1 MSDNDAIVKRL
12 NVLIRL
18 MLDQQ
23 IDEKRTLQKDQ
34 LVLMDS
40 IGLTSGDIAEILGRE
55 TKDISSLLK
64 RAKDEKSSKS
74 ISVKNLDKSQ
84 ISKS

>member
-23 IDEKRTLQKDQ
+23 INEKGTLQKDQ

-64 RAKDEKSSKS
+64 RAKDEKSSKG
-74 ISVKNLDKSQ
+74 IRAKNLDKS
-84 ISKS
+84 